1 MVFIFRLREL
11 SNGWFHFFTDY
22 ELKFM
27 TSKGIDRLEKHK
39 INEFVNRLNQTL
51 SPGFEADKIIE
62 ISSSY
67 KTADSEV
74 YTQTADS
81 ETNNKNKD
89 DILWKEDW
97 ALKLLNDD
105 TSLFIQNVWTDV
117 IISLEKSRN
126 AVTYLGPNGKQKR
139 LYSLLPLPKF

>member
-1 MVFIFRLREL
+1 
-11 SNGWFHFFTDY
+11 
-22 ELKFM
+22 M
-27 TSKGIDRLEKHK
+27 TSKGIERLEQYNTK
-39 INEFVNRLNQTL
+39 EFVNRLNQTL
-51 SPGFEADKIIE
+51 SPGFEADRTIK

-67 KTADSEV
+67 KTADSE
-74 YTQTADS
+74 
-81 ETNNKNKD
+81 TNDQIKD

-117 IISLEKSRN
+117 IISLEKNSN
-126 AVTYLGPNGKQKR
+126 AVTYLGPDGKQKR